1 MDTILTSLDW
11 MKKERR
17 EKREVQLVPKESE
30 ICIFHLVG
38 SFALD
43 LSHAYLFF
51 PLFGSYTVFFFFS
64 QPVYILLFNVSDH
77 LLLYFNKSYRE
88 KFNLDRKVQLGLGA
102 LKVQISKKK
111 KKRGKRMW
119 IIVSKWYCF
128 VLYQYFSISFILKC
142 LFFKKSNVI
151 SISNKC

>member
-51 PLFGSYTVFFFFS
+51 PLFGSHTVFFFFS
-64 QPVYILLFNVSDH
+64 TSVYFT
-77 LLLYFNKSYRE
+77 F
-88 KFNLDRKVQLGLGA
+88 
-102 LKVQISKKK
+102 
-111 KKRGKRMW
+111 
-119 IIVSKWYCF
+119 
-128 VLYQYFSISFILKC
+128 
-142 LFFKKSNVI
+142 
-151 SISNKC
+151 